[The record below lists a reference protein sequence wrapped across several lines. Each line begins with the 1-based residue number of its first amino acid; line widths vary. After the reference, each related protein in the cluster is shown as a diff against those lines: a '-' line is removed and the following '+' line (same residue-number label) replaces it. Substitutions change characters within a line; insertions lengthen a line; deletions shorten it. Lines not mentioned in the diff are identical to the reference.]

1 MSPVAVCRNMFKSL
15 ARWDGYDL
23 ERILENGDLLFKS
36 LNMLRILGVDDL
48 PARVSICD
56 SAVDIG
62 LLENKTQEITLNV
75 YLVSMT

>member
-1 MSPVAVCRNMFKSL
+1 MFKSL

-23 ERILENGDLLFKS
+23 ERILENRDLLFKS
-36 LNMLRILGVDDL
+36 LNMLRIIGFDDL
-48 PARVSICD
+48 PVRVSICD

-62 LLENKTQEITLNV
+62 LLENKAQEITLNV